1 MGRKCLWTAG
11 IIMMFLFS
19 GCASLKCLD
28 GSCERQIK
36 ELTVTSDDLKKET
49 AKLDADN
56 KEKEKIISSRQE
68 EIAAL
73 QKDRTALNARIKDLQ
88 DEILK
93 MRKQRE
99 EGTAAIKSETITEK
113 QATQKA
119 EGAADAGDRKTA
131 QVKPL
136 KIKVLAGDGRL
147 VSARLMARKI
157 EKTGLKVEIVDLAPR
172 ADFSADTV
180 YYRPDYEKDAKEI
193 AGRLGEKTLVKTMTW
208 SSAFNIIVVT
218 GKK

>member
-1 MGRKCLWTAG
+1 MGKKHLYITG
-11 IIMMFLFS
+11 IVMIFLFS

-36 ELTVTSDDLKKET
+36 ELQVSSDDLKKEM

-56 KEKEKIISSRQE
+56 KEKDKMISSKQE
-68 EIAAL
+68 EISVL
-73 QKDRTALNARIKDLQ
+73 QKNQTALNGRIKDLQ
-88 DEILK
+88 DEVLR

-99 EGTAAIKSETITEK
+99 DGTAAIQSETLSEK
-113 QATQKA
+113 QTAPKA
-119 EGAADAGDRKTA
+119 EGAADTRDKKAEQA
-131 QVKPL
+131 KPL
-136 KIKVLAGDGRL
+136 KIKVLAGDGRIA
-147 VSARLMARKI
+147 SARLVARKL

-172 ADFSADTV
+172 ANFSADTV
-180 YYRPDYEKDAKEI
+180 YYLPDHEKDAKEI
-193 AGRLGEKTLVKTMTW
+193 AGRLGKKTLLKPMTW

>member
-1 MGRKCLWTAG
+1 MGKKHLCIAG
-11 IIMMFLFS
+11 IIMIFLFS

-36 ELTVTSDDLKKET
+36 ELTVTSDDLKKEVV
-49 AKLDADN
+49 KLDAAN
-56 KEKEKIISSRQE
+56 KEKDKTLQGNQE

-73 QKDRTALNARIKDLQ
+73 KKDRTALNARIKDLQ
-88 DEILK
+88 DDVLK
-93 MRKQRE
+93 MRKQRD
-99 EGTAAIKSETITEK
+99 EGAAAIKSETITEK
-113 QATQKA
+113 QAAPKAEAAADRGDQKA
-119 EGAADAGDRKTA
+119 EPAKS
-131 QVKPL
+131 L

-147 VSARLMARKI
+147 VSARLMARKL

-180 YYRPDYEKDAKEI
+180 YYLRDVEKEARDI
-193 AGRLGEKTLVKTMTW
+193 AGRVGEKTVLKPMTW
-208 SSAFNIIVVT
+208 PSAFNIIVVT

>member
-1 MGRKCLWTAG
+1 MGRKCLWIVGT
-11 IIMMFLFS
+11 IMIFLFS

-36 ELTVTSDDLKKET
+36 ELTVTSDDLKKEM

-56 KEKEKIISSRQE
+56 KDKDKIIKSNQD

-73 QKDRTALNARIKDLQ
+73 NKDRTALNARIKDLQ
-88 DEILK
+88 DDVLK
-93 MRKQRE
+93 MRKQKD
-99 EGTAAIKSETITEK
+99 EGAAAIKSETLTEK
-113 QATQKA
+113 QTAPKA
-119 EGAADAGDRKTA
+119 EAAVGKGDKKTEQA
-131 QVKPL
+131 KSI

-147 VSARLMARKI
+147 ASARLMARKL

-180 YYRPDYEKDAKEI
+180 YYLRDCEKEAREI
-193 AGRLGEKTLVKTMTW
+193 AGSVGEKTLLKRMTW
-208 SSAFNIIVVT
+208 PSAFNIIVVT

>member
-1 MGRKCLWTAG
+1 MGKKYLFIAG
-11 IIMMFLFS
+11 IIMIFLFS

-36 ELTVTSDDLKKET
+36 ELTVTSDDMKKEM
-49 AKLDADN
+49 AKLNADN
-56 KEKEKIISSRQE
+56 KEKDKLIKSSQE

-73 QKDRTALNARIKDLQ
+73 KKDRTALNGRIKDLQ
-88 DEILK
+88 DDILK
-93 MRKQRE
+93 MRKQRD
-99 EGTAAIKSETITEK
+99 EGAAAIKSETLTEK
-113 QATQKA
+113 QAAPKA
-119 EGAADAGDRKTA
+119 EAAADAGDKKTE
-131 QVKPL
+131 QSKSL

-147 VSARLMARKI
+147 LSARLMARKL

-180 YYRPDYEKDAKEI
+180 YYLRDYEKEAREI
-193 AGRLGEKTLVKTMTW
+193 AGRLGEKTLVKPMTW

>member
-1 MGRKCLWTAG
+1 MGKKCLWIAG
-11 IIMMFLFS
+11 IITIFLFS

-36 ELTVTSDDLKKET
+36 ELSVTSDDLKKEI

-56 KEKEKIISSRQE
+56 KEKDKIISSRQE
-68 EIAAL
+68 EIAVL
-73 QKDRTALNARIKDLQ
+73 QKNQTALNGRIKDLQ
-88 DEILK
+88 NEILK
-93 MRKQRE
+93 MRKQKD
-99 EGTAAIKSETITEK
+99 EGAAAIKSETITEK

-119 EGAADAGDRKTA
+119 EGAADTGDKKTEQA
-131 QVKPL
+131 KPL
-136 KIKVLAGDGRL
+136 RIKVLAGDGRL
-147 VSARLMARKI
+147 ASARLMARKI

-172 ADFSADTV
+172 ANFSADTV
-180 YYRPDYEKDAKEI
+180 YYLPDHEKDAKEI
-193 AGRLGEKTLVKTMTW
+193 AGRLGEKTLVKPMTW